1 MAYSMTSAPKKT
13 KFSAKK
19 PRIKPVE
26 LRTSEMV
33 ANVIK
38 NLNEGGGSSLQTIKK
53 YIAANY
59 QVDIEQLSPFIMEYL
74 KTALAAGEL
83 VQTTGKGSSGSF
95 RLAPKK
101 STKAAVPTAPV
112 HGHRD
117 LSSASNLKKLNPPKV
132 QKAKSPH
139 KSAVKSKGMPKDSPF
154 KAKHGAQV
162 PTKKQKAPR
171 SETPPKPK
179 SPKKAKT
186 TRKSRA

>member
-53 YIAANY
+53 YIAVNY

-95 RLAPKK
+95 RLAPTK

-112 HGHRD
+112 RGHRD
-117 LSSASNLKKLNPPKV
+117 LSSASNLKKLNPP
-132 QKAKSPH
+132 
-139 KSAVKSKGMPKDSPF
+139 F
-154 KAKHGAQV
+154 KAKHGALV
-162 PTKKQKAPR
+162 PTKKQKATR